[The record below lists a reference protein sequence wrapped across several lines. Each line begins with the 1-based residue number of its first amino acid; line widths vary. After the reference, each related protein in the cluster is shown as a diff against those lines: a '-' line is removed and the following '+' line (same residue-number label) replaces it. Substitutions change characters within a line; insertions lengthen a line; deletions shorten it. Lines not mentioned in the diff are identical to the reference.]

1 MRAIELRNLLS
12 RDLLFVALA
21 KSEDQDRHERAEQTQ
36 SRQPPDVPD
45 QRKADDDGKERGGY
59 SDGAVLSP
67 VPPTTPG

>member
-1 MRAIELRNLLS
+1 VSFEPG
-12 RDLLFVALA
+12 DLLAIAERVDQECCER
-21 KSEDQDRHERAEQTQ
+21 SEQPHD
-36 SRQPPDVPD
+36 RQPPDVPD